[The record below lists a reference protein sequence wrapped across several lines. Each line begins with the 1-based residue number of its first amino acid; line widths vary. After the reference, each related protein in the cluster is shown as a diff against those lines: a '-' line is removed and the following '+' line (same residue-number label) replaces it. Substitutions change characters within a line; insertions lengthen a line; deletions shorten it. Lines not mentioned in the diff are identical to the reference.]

1 MAENINRGATHRE
14 YEAIIRELFF
24 SVDSALDKYARVRRT
39 HYELWLWRYYNLPLT
54 EVDRTCKLYF
64 SRRFLNGMSIRKA
77 SKAQIDKGFKELGYA
92 CGIDPD
98 GNPVESGCRMRCVR
112 LVNELNMALTDLGFS
127 TVDVERFIRYF
138 TFDYDVVL
146 DEEGKPKLEPGYGFQ
161 IWIFHSD
168 ENRMWFRKAL
178 EGLMHLKLR
187 LPMGH
192 VLAAARDLQK
202 YSQRV
207 PPKKKV
213 AE

>member
-1 MAENINRGATHRE
+1 LAEDINRVNHRE
-14 YEAIIRELFF
+14 YEVVLKELFF
-24 SVDSALDKYARVRRT
+24 GKDSALEKYAKVRKT
-39 HYELWLWRYYNLPLT
+39 HYELCLWKNYNLPLRD
-54 EVDRTCKLYF
+54 VDRASKLYF
-64 SRRFLNGMSIRKA
+64 SRRFLNGMRIEKA
-77 SKAQIDKGFKELGYA
+77 SKNLLEKGFTELGYA
-92 CGIDPD
+92 CGINPD
-98 GNPVESGCRMRCVR
+98 GNPVESGCKMRVNR
-112 LVNELNMALTDLGFS
+112 LVNELNLALADLGFS

-178 EGLMHLKLR
+178 DGLMHLKLR

-202 YSQRV
+202 YSKRV
-207 PPKKKV
+207 PPTKKV
-213 AE
+213 AK